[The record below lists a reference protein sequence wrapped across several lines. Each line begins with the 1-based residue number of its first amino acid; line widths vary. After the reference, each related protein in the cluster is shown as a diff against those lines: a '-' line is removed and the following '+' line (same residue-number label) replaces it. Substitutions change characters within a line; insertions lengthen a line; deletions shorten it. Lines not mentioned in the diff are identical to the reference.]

1 MYNSDLSV
9 IQINTPV
16 EFEFLYAYILIT
28 TAIQPEIDIDFK
40 FSYSCDDFMRKLPTK
55 TFTIITSTIS
65 FKCKHREEL
74 LMEIQKNEID
84 EVYQY
89 ISNHKLNGE
98 QVREYITLIL
108 LCKLYHVL
116 VILNELKPLTKIEPL
131 TINTQGS
138 KHWAAAKHSEG
149 HLLWS
154 EIHPNEKIL

>member
-16 EFEFLYAYILIT
+16 EFKFLYAYILIT

-40 FSYSCDDFMRKLPTK
+40 FSYSCDDFMQKLPTE

-89 ISNHKLNGE
+89 ISNHKLNEE
-98 QVREYITLIL
+98 QVKEYITLIL

-138 KHWAAAKHSEG
+138 KHWAAPEYNEG
-149 HLLWS
+149 RLLWS
-154 EIHPNEKIL
+154 KIHLNEETL